1 MADEEERVL
10 SVFELAQGLKRTVET
25 ATQGRWVEGEVGRL
39 QCPASGH
46 LYFTLKD
53 ERRDATVDCVMYKR
67 DAFRFGRRIQEGG
80 RVQLRGR
87 ATFYPPRGRL
97 QWICEVA
104 RPAGQGAL
112 LEALEKLKKKLVE
125 EGLTSVERK
134 RPLPSEPRVVGVVTS
149 RTGAAISDIVTVA
162 RRRGP
167 VRIVL
172 SPAMVQGDGAALS
185 LISALELLERT
196 RPDVIIFGRGGGSAE
211 DLMAFNDE
219 RVVRRVAACSV
230 PIVSAVGHEIDTSL
244 TDLVADARAATPS
257 QAAEMVVPDAAERRR
272 TLAGLRRHLVHSIR
286 ATLAESRVYHDRCRR
301 KLTDPRFV
309 LAEHQQGLDEL
320 SERLSG
326 LLKLRLK
333 TGHVELA
340 RSQRRLYARHPRAVL
355 ATARAELG
363 PLRQRLVV
371 TLPRKLD
378 GHSAE
383 LGRHARALT
392 ALSPLAVLGRGY
404 SITKNEHGRA
414 IRDVA
419 EVHQG
424 QLVTIRVHKGSFF
437 ATVGKVLSTV
447 ENHSAFDQESL
458 AAAAAGEEEP

>member
-1 MADEEERVL
+1 MAEEEERVL

-25 ATQGRWVEGEVGRL
+25 ATAGRWVEGEIGRL
-39 QCPASGH
+39 QCPGSGH
-46 LYFTLKD
+46 IYFTLKD

-67 DAFRFGRRIQEGG
+67 DAFRFGRQLKEGG

-97 QWICEVA
+97 QWIAEVA

-112 LEALEKLKKKLVE
+112 LEALEKLKLKLIE

-134 RPLPSEPRVVGVVTS
+134 RPLPSDPRLVGVVS
-149 RTGAAISDIVTVA
+149 SKTGAAFSDIVTVA

-167 VRIVL
+167 VRLLL
-172 SPAMVQGDGAALS
+172 SPAIVQGEGAVRS
-185 LISALELLERT
+185 LISALELLEQA

-219 RVVRRVAACSV
+219 RVVRKVAACSV
-230 PIVSAVGHEIDTSL
+230 PIISAVGHEIDTSL

-257 QAAEMVVPDAAERRR
+257 QAAEMAVPDAGERLR
-272 TLAGLRRHLVHSIR
+272 TLTGLRRHLMR
-286 ATLAESRVYHDRCRR
+286 CMQATLAEARVEHDRCRR

-320 SERLSG
+320 TECLSDAIRVRI
-326 LLKLRLK
+326 KR
-333 TGHVELA
+333 GHVELV
-340 RSQRRLYARHPRAVL
+340 RNHRRLYARHPRAVL
-355 ATARAELG
+355 ASARAELG

-371 TLPRKLD
+371 TLPRRLD
-378 GHSAE
+378 GHFAE
-383 LGRHARALT
+383 LRRQAGALS
-392 ALSPLAVLGRGY
+392 ALSPLSVLGRGY
-404 SITKNEHGRA
+404 SITEGESGRA

-419 EVHQG
+419 EVREG
-424 QLVTIRVHKGSFF
+424 QVLTIRVRRGSFS

-447 ENHSAFDQESL
+447 ENHAAFEHESP
-458 AAAAAGEEEP
+458 AAPAAGEEKP